1 MDMKNPHV
9 IWASVAIVFLLVVP
23 ASLLVAFDK
32 DVTAILTLAGLVAIP
47 VLSAFGVAV
56 YHKLDQVKEAG
67 NGTLTT
73 VLAMQQ
79 KTQDQLTAL
88 AMAMTPVSNPAPREE
103 DKPDSE
109 LSSTIL
115 FRPSGP
121 VGFRL
126 LHEGAGDTAARL

>member
-88 AMAMTPVSNPAPREE
+88 AMAMTPVSNPPREE
-103 DKPDSE
+103 DKSDSE

-121 VGFRL
+121 MGFRL
-126 LHEGAGDTAARL
+126 LHESVDDTAARL